1 LTKIGIIQNIYNGL
15 RLYYDKQIN
24 KDKNKIE
31 SVKYF
36 KGKNSRDFI
45 FNEDKQKYEF
55 IFIVRKN
62 FYNLDET
69 FLKIEQIK
77 VG

>member
-1 LTKIGIIQNIYNGL
+1 MTKIGIIQNIYNGL
-15 RLYYDKQIN
+15 RLYYDKNIN

-31 SVKYF
+31 KVKYF
-36 KGKNSRDFI
+36 KGKVSRDFI

-62 FYNLDET
+62 YYNLDET
-69 FLKIEQIK
+69 LLKIEQIK